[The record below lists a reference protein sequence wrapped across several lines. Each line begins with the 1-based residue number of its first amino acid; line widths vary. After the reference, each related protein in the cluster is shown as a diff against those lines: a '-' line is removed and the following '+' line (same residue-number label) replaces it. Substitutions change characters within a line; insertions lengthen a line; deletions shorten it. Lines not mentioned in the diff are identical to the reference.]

1 VGEGPL
7 LPESQQHI
15 LQQKFR
21 VDLRL
26 MHRLPFVSVR
36 SLYTTTKEHALDVYV
51 EHHTQKRLSSIKTT
65 DFGRSSLYNDIFF
78 WDNFYKRAK
87 DHIG

>member
-1 VGEGPL
+1 
-7 LPESQQHI
+7 
-15 LQQKFR
+15 
-21 VDLRL
+21 